1 MKKIIYTLLVAVLAL
16 SFMGCPTVNS
26 DLNPQ
31 LDLTGL
37 FLKGE
42 ADGWGDG
49 FPLVKQADGTW
60 TANFVA
66 PAAEMQFKVAT
77 ADWATAYPL
86 DKDGA
91 CGVIALGDEAEFFAG
106 DSGFDN
112 PKVTGLSSGNN
123 YVMVVTPLSTSIMI
137 KVIEGEASGP
147 VSTAAE
153 PDLSAI
159 NATTLAQPGAYIL
172 IKGDAWGDATVGK
185 YSFNQKGDAYVAVI
199 PFNIAADANNGWG
212 TDHYQAWGMIGVGD
226 NKDVKSGE
234 KQFNFA
240 DGKLNFDATNNID
253 FADIVAGTKGV
264 ITVTATADGC
274 TCVATVY

>member
-1 MKKIIYTLLVAVLAL
+1 MKKIIYILLTAVLAL

-31 LDLTGL
+31 LDLAGL
-37 FLKGE
+37 YLKGE
-42 ADGWGDG
+42 ADSWGAG
-49 FPLVKQADGTW
+49 FPLEEQADGTW
-60 TANFVA
+60 TAKFVA

-86 DKDGA
+86 NAEGA
-91 CGVIALGDEAEFFAG
+91 CGEIALGEEGEFFAG
-106 DSGFDN
+106 DSGFSN

-123 YVMVVTPLSTSIMI
+123 YIMVVTPLSTSIMI
-137 KVIEGEASGP
+137 KVIEGENSGAT
-147 VSTAAE
+147 SSAAE

>member
-1 MKKIIYTLLVAVLAL
+1 MKKIIYILLTAVLAL

-31 LDLTGL
+31 LDLAGL
-37 FLKGE
+37 YLKGE
-42 ADGWGDG
+42 ADSWGAG
-49 FPLVKQADGTW
+49 FPLEEQADGTW
-60 TANFVA
+60 TAKFVA

-86 DKDGA
+86 NAEGA
-91 CGVIALGDEAEFFAG
+91 CGEIALGEEGEFFAG
-106 DSGFDN
+106 DSGFSN

-123 YVMVVTPLSTSIMI
+123 YIMVVTPLSASIMI
-137 KVIEGEASGP
+137 KVIEGENSGAT
-147 VSTAAE
+147 SSAAE

-159 NATTLAQPGAYIL
+159 NATTLAQPNAYIL

-199 PFNIAADANNGWG
+199 PFNIAVDASNGWG
-212 TDHYQAWGMIGVGD
+212 IDHYQAWGMIGVGD